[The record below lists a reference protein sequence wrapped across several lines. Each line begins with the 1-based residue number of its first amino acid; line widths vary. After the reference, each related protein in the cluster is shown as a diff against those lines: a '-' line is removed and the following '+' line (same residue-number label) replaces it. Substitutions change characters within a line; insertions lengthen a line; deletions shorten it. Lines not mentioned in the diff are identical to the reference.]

1 MIDFFQ
7 KKYLTSIWNSI
18 WQDWVFGIW
27 GQIQILWKYLV
38 FEVKYK
44 YLKVFGIP
52 NKLKV
57 FDPPLLET
65 DLKVFVWLENGILRV
80 SLPALV
86 KFKVEPEP
94 E

>member
-1 MIDFFQ
+1 MHDFQGNIDSWVHKEENDRFFS

-52 NKLKV
+52 NTLKV
-57 FDPPLLET
+57 F
-65 DLKVFVWLENGILRV
+65 N
-80 SLPALV
+80 PAL
-86 KFKVEPEP
+86 FDNMDTIDSNHDEEL
-94 E
+94 